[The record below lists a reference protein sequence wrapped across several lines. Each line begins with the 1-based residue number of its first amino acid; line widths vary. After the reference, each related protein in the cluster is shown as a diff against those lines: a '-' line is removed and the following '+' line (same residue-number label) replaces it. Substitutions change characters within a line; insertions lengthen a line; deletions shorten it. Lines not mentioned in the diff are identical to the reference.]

1 MWYMLRVMTLC
12 LGVLLLAACAPQAAN
27 APTAAPLA
35 TAEAAAE
42 TLRVSGKAQ
51 FLDSYAT
58 WCTTCRRNA
67 PLISTLKQQFA
78 DHIDV
83 VTLDVDDPATRP
95 LRDKFGL
102 IDRSMYA
109 LVAPDGET
117 VLARWFGVLDEQEV
131 TARLTQ
137 FVQNGQ

>member
-1 MWYMLRVMTLC
+1 MWHVLRVMMLC
-12 LGVLLLAACAPQAAN
+12 AGMLLLAACAPQAS
-27 APTAAPLA
+27 APTAAPASDTRADTVL
-35 TAEAAAE
+35 
-42 TLRVSGKAQ
+42 VSGKAQ
-51 FLDSYAT
+51 FLDSYAA

-67 PLISTLKQQFA
+67 PFINTLKTQFA
-78 DHIDV
+78 DHIEV

-102 IDRSMYA
+102 VDRSMYA

-117 VLARWFGVLDEQEV
+117 VLARWFGVLNEQEV

-137 FVQNGQ
+137 FVQSGQ